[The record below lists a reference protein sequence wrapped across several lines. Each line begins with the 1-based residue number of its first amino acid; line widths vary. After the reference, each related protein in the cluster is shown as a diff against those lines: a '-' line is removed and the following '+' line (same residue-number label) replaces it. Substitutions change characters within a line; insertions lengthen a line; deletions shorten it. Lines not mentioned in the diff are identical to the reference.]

1 MNLIQKNKNWFW
13 MKSESF
19 NELIFFIEIF
29 NDSYKKEFFSD
40 KLTNYIMR

>member
-1 MNLIQKNKNWFW
+1 

-19 NELIFFIEIF
+19 NELLLFIDIFSA
-29 NDSYKKEFFSD
+29 SYKKEFFSD